1 MTKTNTPEVR
11 LNRTIAVM
19 QPYFFPYF
27 GYYHLASMVDT
38 FVFFDDVNFIKKGW
52 INRNHIQDKNGVV
65 SINIDLK
72 KASQNKLINEI
83 YLDNYKKFKDKFFK
97 KIHICYGK
105 SYNFNE
111 AYEFL
116 KNLLDNFQGTK
127 ISDFNIHTNTE
138 IFKYL
143 NISVDI
149 LVSSELNYNRAG
161 AGQEKII
168 SICQFLEA
176 SKYCNLPGGKDLYEI
191 EEFMSRDLNI
201 EFVEPTIDNY
211 QQFKQGEFIPNLSI
225 LDYIFFNK
233 KRVGVA
239 NDF

>member
-1 MTKTNTPEVR
+1 VNAPKVR
-11 LNRTIAVM
+11 LKRTIAVM
-19 QPYFFPYF
+19 QPYFFPYL
-27 GYYHLASMVDT
+27 GYYRLASVVDT

-52 INRNHIQDKNGVV
+52 INRNRIQDKNGVI
-65 SINIDLK
+65 SINIELK
-72 KASQNKLINEI
+72 KASQNKFINEI
-83 YLDNYKKFKDKFFK
+83 YLEDYKRFRVNFLK

-116 KNLLDNFQGTK
+116 KELLDNFQGTK
-127 ISDFNIHTNTE
+127 ISDFNIYINTE

-143 NISVDI
+143 NISADV
-149 LVSSELNYNRAG
+149 LVSSALNYNRAG

-168 SICQFLEA
+168 SICQLLEA
-176 SKYCNLPGGKDLYEI
+176 SKYCNLPGGKDLYKI
-191 EEFMSRDLNI
+191 EEFMSGDLNI
-201 EFVEPTIDNY
+201 EFVEPTIDSY
-211 QQFKQGEFIPNLSI
+211 QQFKQGEFISNLSI

-233 KRVGVA
+233 KCDGVV